1 MIVDISLRSGCQTV
15 VPDQR
20 SIAITI
26 RLDRTQQC
34 RILPVSEDAVTLP
47 IDMGTVVNLNP
58 PVFRIADPVP
68 LQRDLPAVGHSDR
81 TSGLTLD
88 AINDVATDNQIAA
101 PADLDTTGDILA
113 LMSVLTVIVKH
124 VAAQNDIATVFDGDV
139 PAIPPDKRIP
149 GNCHPLGMI
158 EMDIDHLTADVI
170 SCNGPETN
178 FLTIT
183 LSAAEADVGTSAT
196 GPGLYRVP

>member
-34 RILPVSEDAVTLP
+34 RILPVSEDAVTLDL
-47 IDMGTVVNLNP
+47 DMGTVVDLNP

-68 LQRDLPAVGHSDR
+68 LQRDLPSVGNSDR

-88 AINDVATDNQIAA
+88 SINDVTLDNLIYA
-101 PADLDTTGDILA
+101 PYIL
-113 LMSVLTVIVKH
+113 
-124 VAAQNDIATVFDGDV
+124 
-139 PAIPPDKRIP
+139 
-149 GNCHPLGMI
+149 
-158 EMDIDHLTADVI
+158 
-170 SCNGPETN
+170 
-178 FLTIT
+178 
-183 LSAAEADVGTSAT
+183 
-196 GPGLYRVP
+196 